1 MKKQR
6 TALGLV
12 LWILF
17 ALSRVFSDEAAL
29 NNDDI
34 VRLSNAGLETDVII
48 TKIKASATMFD
59 ISVERLLALKEADV
73 EYSVIAAAVDKGDTP
88 AKAVAAPADS
98 EQGSIITYPAPGT
111 SFRDRLQSG
120 DEGMEMVV
128 IPAGRFRMGCVS
140 GKYCTNDEKPVH
152 EVVIPRPFAMSK
164 YEVTFE
170 DYDKFTY
177 PNKVRDEGWGR
188 DRRPIINV
196 SWDDANKYAVWL
208 SDQTGKRYRL
218 PTEAEW
224 EYAARA
230 GSSSMYHFGNSESQL
245 CRYGNH
251 ADTSVDYMPWH
262 NKYCSDGVGDSTAV
276 VGRYQPNA
284 FGLYDMHGNVFE
296 WVQDCWNDSYAGAPT
311 DGSAWNS
318 GQCDRRVI
326 RGGSWVNTLWGLRS
340 ANRGGIDHSDRI
352 LNRGFR
358 LVRDF

>member
-1 MKKQR
+1 MKKQC
-6 TALGLV
+6 TPFGLV
-12 LWILF
+12 LWMLF
-17 ALSRVFSDEAAL
+17 ALSPVFSDEAAL
-29 NNDDI
+29 IDRDF
-34 VRLSNAGLETDVII
+34 VRLSKAGLGTGVVI
-48 TKIKASATMFD
+48 TKNKASAMMFD
-59 ISVERLLALKEADV
+59 TSVEKLLALKETGI
-73 EYSVIAAAVDKGDTP
+73 EYSVIAATVDEGGTP
-88 AKAVAAPADS
+88 TKAAEAPAES
-98 EQGSIITYPAPGT
+98 EEGSIITYPAPGT

-128 IPAGRFRMGCVS
+128 IPAGHFRMGCVS
-140 GKYCTNDEKPVH
+140 GKNCKDDEKPVH

-164 YEVTFE
+164 YEVTFK

-177 PNKVRDEGWGR
+177 FRKVRDEGWGR
-188 DRRPIINV
+188 DRRPVINV
-196 SWDDANKYAVWL
+196 SWDDANKYAAWL
-208 SDQTGKRYRL
+208 SRQTGKRYRL

-230 GSSSMYHFGNSESQL
+230 GSSTKYHFGNSESQL

-251 ADTSVDYMPWH
+251 ADTSVDYFPWH
-262 NKYCSDGVGDSTAV
+262 NKSCSDGVGDSTAV

-318 GQCDRRVI
+318 GQCDRRVN
-326 RGGSWVNTLWGLRS
+326 RGGSWLNPLWDLRT
-340 ANRGGIDHSDRI
+340 ANRGGIDRTVRI